1 MKAASQHVTCGGQAS
16 GWVAA
21 TRLICSWT
29 PEESRGAALG
39 ALAFSARV
47 GTVWC
52 WGRCGASSP
61 AARVLQPGS
70 NCTGPP
76 PSLSNTKCCAGTPF
90 GITVLSLHHFAVQP
104 YGVTASCRPQ
114 IGFMAGGG
122 LLGLMLLNGFNWQA
136 LFYAVSALAVLQS
149 LVLFALVPADS
160 PYSLSPA
167 TEDAEVRGAA
177 TQSSAACLFRQTA
190 PSVQALC
197 FARSWCALDCDMCS
211 QNPFL
216 PCRWHPR
223 EPRIM
228 TLSHCATGP
237 IADPAALAANKLG
250 AVTVIV

>member
-1 MKAASQHVTCGGQAS
+1 MCRFNRGTPPAAYSQACKLQVDNVVTCGGQAS

-29 PEESRGAALG
+29 PEETRGAALG

-47 GTVWC
+47 RIVWC

-61 AARVLQPGS
+61 AAGILQPGS

-76 PSLSNTKCCAGTPF
+76 PSLSNTKCCAGAPF
-90 GITVLSLHHFAVQP
+90 GITAPFHLSTLRRSRV
-104 YGVTASCRPQ
+104 GVTASCRPQ

-167 TEDAEVRGAA
+167 TEDAEVRGAV
-177 TQSSAACLFRQTA
+177 TMSSASCLIHKTA
-190 PSVQALC
+190 SGMQKPLLC
-197 FARSWCALDCDMCS
+197 
-211 QNPFL
+211 
-216 PCRWHPR
+216 
-223 EPRIM
+223 
-228 TLSHCATGP
+228 
-237 IADPAALAANKLG
+237 
-250 AVTVIV
+250 

>member
-1 MKAASQHVTCGGQAS
+1 M
-16 GWVAA
+16 AA

-47 GTVWC
+47 SIVWC
-52 WGRCGASSP
+52 WGRYGASSP
-61 AARVLQPGS
+61 AACILQPRS

-76 PSLSNTKCCAGTPF
+76 PPLSNTKCCAGTPCGF
-90 GITVLSLHHFAVQP
+90 TALSLHHFAVEP
-104 YGVTASCRPQ
+104 CGVTRRVPLPQ

-167 TEDAEVRGAA
+167 TEDAEVICAM
-177 TQSSAACLFRQTA
+177 TMSS
-190 PSVQALC
+190 
-197 FARSWCALDCDMCS
+197 
-211 QNPFL
+211 
-216 PCRWHPR
+216 
-223 EPRIM
+223 
-228 TLSHCATGP
+228 
-237 IADPAALAANKLG
+237 
-250 AVTVIV
+250 